1 MVEVLLR
8 FKPNMLIAAHDGM
21 FFLFVMCLFLYHPL
35 KFPLSIHTCLYHNN
49 CRLHGLAFRCSER
62 IGRVL

>member
-21 FFLFVMCLFLYHPL
+21 FFFVCDVFVFIPSF
-35 KFPLSIHTCLYHNN
+35 KISSIDTYL
-49 CRLHGLAFRCSER
+49 LIS
-62 IGRVL
+62 